1 MQDLKKESVRNP
13 GDDKDGAEINVDSGR
28 QLSQRISSRS
38 ISRGSSRIGDSSR
51 HSFSFSMSVPATVS
65 VLEAA
70 DGEPHTPA
78 SSKSKVEHK
87 VLFCRLAYLNK
98 PEIPELLFGSLAAV
112 VNGAI
117 LPLFGLLFSSVIE
130 TFYQPPHKLRKDSK
144 FWALMFIVLGL
155 ASLLATPLRTYFF
168 SVAGCKLIKRI
179 RLMCFEKVVHMEIS
193 WFDRTENSTG
203 AICSRLSSDAT
214 SVRNLVGESLALL
227 VQNIATAIAGLII
240 GFGASWQLSLII
252 MIMVPLIGL
261 NGYLQMKFIDG
272 FSGDTKVSSLN

>member
-1 MQDLKKESVRNP
+1 
-13 GDDKDGAEINVDSGR
+13 
-28 QLSQRISSRS
+28 
-38 ISRGSSRIGDSSR
+38 
-51 HSFSFSMSVPATVS
+51 
-65 VLEAA
+65 
-70 DGEPHTPA
+70 
-78 SSKSKVEHK
+78 
-87 VLFCRLAYLNK
+87 
-98 PEIPELLFGSLAAV
+98 
-112 VNGAI
+112 
-117 LPLFGLLFSSVIE
+117 
-130 TFYQPPHKLRKDSK
+130 
-144 FWALMFIVLGL
+144 
-155 ASLLATPLRTYFF
+155 
-168 SVAGCKLIKRI
+168 
-179 RLMCFEKVVHMEIS
+179 MEIS